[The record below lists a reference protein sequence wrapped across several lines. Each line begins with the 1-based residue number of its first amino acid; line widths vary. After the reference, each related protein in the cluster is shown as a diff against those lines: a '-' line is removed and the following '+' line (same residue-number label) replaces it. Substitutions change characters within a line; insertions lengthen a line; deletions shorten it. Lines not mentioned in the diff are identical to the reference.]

1 MVSKVVRGSAITL
14 IGNVIFRFGGWFYR
28 FILATL
34 LGPAAYGIFGLVT
47 PFQGIFQIL
56 SSGGLPPAIAKY
68 VSEYN
73 ALNQTDCASHVVYT
87 SLKIMIILGLL
98 FGVIMV
104 FFIAPVL
111 AGYYNKPEALL
122 PLQTVGLIIP
132 FSAIVGGFRGAFQG
146 IYKMEYIVYT
156 KGVEQIAMILFSTF
170 LVILG
175 LSTFGAVLGSVFAFI
190 IASICAAIL
199 FKKYLKK
206 SFKPSSLNS
215 KLSIADEI
223 KLAKKLIFY
232 AIPVSITG
240 LAEMGVYTICTMIMG
255 VFLASSS
262 IGIFIAADPIARLPL
277 IISVSLSTT
286 ILPAVSE
293 AYATKNK
300 YTLDRYVNNSYK
312 YGMFF
317 VIPAC
322 VGIAIFSRE
331 ILGLIFFTNP
341 AYMQG
346 ALSLSILVI
355 GMTFYSIYA
364 ISSSIVQGIGNPKIP
379 MYLLLLGVVITFF
392 LGWYLIPIYGIVG
405 GAIATTVSSIIMMIP
420 MFLIQFRITKTKAP
434 YVFIIKITLSSLIM
448 IIPYLIL
455 PKNSLGL
462 IIGMII
468 CPIIFLIGVTLF
480 KTLDSDDIEW
490 FKNIF
495 NKTGFLKKYIYRIL
509 DLIDKY
515 SN

>member
-1 MVSKVVRGSAITL
+1 MVSKVVKGSAITL
-14 IGNVIFRFGGWFYR
+14 IGNIIFRFGGWFYR

-34 LGPAAYGIFGLVT
+34 LGPSAYGIFGLVT
-47 PFQGIFQIL
+47 PFQGVFQIL

-73 ALNQTDCASHVVYT
+73 ALNQKECASHVIYT
-87 SLKIMIILGLL
+87 ALKIMIIFGLL
-98 FGVIMV
+98 FGIIMI
-104 FFIAPVL
+104 FLIAPFL
-111 AGYYNKPEALL
+111 ADFYKKPEALL
-122 PLQTVGLIIP
+122 PFQLIGLIIP
-132 FSAIVGGFRGAFQG
+132 FSALVGGLRGAFQG

-156 KGVEQIAMILFSTF
+156 KGVEQISMILFSTL

-190 IASICAAIL
+190 VSLISAIII
-199 FKKYLKK
+199 FKKYLNEY
-206 SFKPSSLNS
+206 FLNPSLNS
-215 KLSIADEI
+215 KLSFKDEI
-223 KLAKKLIFY
+223 KLANKLIFY
-232 AIPVSITG
+232 AIPVSITA
-240 LAEMGVYTICTMIMG
+240 LAEMGVYTVCTMIMG
-255 VFLASSS
+255 VFLVSSS
-262 IGIFIAADPIARLPL
+262 IGIFTAADPIARLPL
-277 IISVSLSTT
+277 IISVSISTT

-300 YTLDRYVNNSYK
+300 YSLNRYVNNSYK

-322 VGIAIFSRE
+322 VGIAIFSKE

-341 AYMQG
+341 TYMQG

-379 MYLLLLGVVITFF
+379 MYFLLLGVVITFL

-405 GAIATTVSSIIMMIP
+405 GAIATTVASIVMMVP
-420 MFLIQFRITKTKAP
+420 MFLIQFKITKTKAP
-434 YVFIIKITLSSLIM
+434 YKFIIKITISSLLM
-448 IIPYLIL
+448 IVPYMVL
-455 PKNSLGL
+455 PKNSYGL
-462 IIGMII
+462 IMGMII
-468 CPIIFLIGVTLF
+468 CPIIYLIALTFL

-495 NKTGFLKKYIYRIL
+495 SKTGFLKKYIYKIL
-509 DLIDKY
+509 DLMGKY
-515 SN
+515 SV

>member
-1 MVSKVVRGSAITL
+1 MT
-14 IGNVIFRFGGWFYR
+14 
-28 FILATL
+28 
-34 LGPAAYGIFGLVT
+34 
-47 PFQGIFQIL
+47 
-56 SSGGLPPAIAKY
+56 
-68 VSEYN
+68 
-73 ALNQTDCASHVVYT
+73 
-87 SLKIMIILGLL
+87 
-98 FGVIMV
+98 
-104 FFIAPVL
+104 
-111 AGYYNKPEALL
+111 
-122 PLQTVGLIIP
+122 
-132 FSAIVGGFRGAFQG
+132 
-146 IYKMEYIVYT
+146 
-156 KGVEQIAMILFSTF
+156 
-170 LVILG
+170 
-175 LSTFGAVLGSVFAFI
+175 
-190 IASICAAIL
+190 
-199 FKKYLKK
+199 
-206 SFKPSSLNS
+206 
-215 KLSIADEI
+215 
-223 KLAKKLIFY
+223 
-232 AIPVSITG
+232 
-240 LAEMGVYTICTMIMG
+240 
-255 VFLASSS
+255 FLASSS

-300 YTLDRYVNNSYK
+300 YALDRYVNNSYK

-405 GAIATTVSSIIMMIP
+405 GAIATTISSIIMMIP
-420 MFLIQFRITKTKAP
+420 MFLIQFRITETKAP
-434 YVFIIKITLSSLIM
+434 YAFMIKITLSSLIM
-448 IIPYLIL
+448 IIPYHIL

-468 CPIIFLIGVTLF
+468 CPIVFLIGVTLF

-495 NKTGFLKKYIYRIL
+495 NKTGFLKKYIYMIL
-509 DLIDKY
+509 
-515 SN
+515 